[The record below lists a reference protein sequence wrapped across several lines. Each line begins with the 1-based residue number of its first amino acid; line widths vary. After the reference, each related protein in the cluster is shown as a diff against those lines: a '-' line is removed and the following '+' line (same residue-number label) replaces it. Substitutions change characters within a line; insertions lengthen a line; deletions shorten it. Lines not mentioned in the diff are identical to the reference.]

1 MAIDD
6 LSQIERQMQSLWTAD
21 GTTPFIADLQMSEEL
36 FSSAKRAARQYSIRL
51 LLSKFPTLGVW
62 AVLYPLLK
70 NYAAKD
76 RDIYRHLE
84 AFLNEPL
91 DNDERR
97 ALKSR
102 FVTAAR
108 QIGIPIAQ
116 STDPTQVFFA
126 PLGAPEPQHTNL
138 ARAFLCTAI
147 FRGPPAIEDTVAARH
162 WQRLAVANYCST
174 QPRLKTPIWFDESAH
189 YARRFDAWRHGDAGV
204 GPGEAALFD
213 AYDRFAK
220 KVGRKRSDFIG
231 PPAIIWHRNGLALL
245 PETSS
250 KTQTIKDGLFPRQIP
265 DGKPASIQA
274 PWPETIKWSS
284 EAASF
289 DVAFAPQENEVL
301 VFDADS
307 GTLIQRVDDTTSEI
321 EVAATHLI
329 ALCRST
335 FSSPSFGNA
344 IKAADPTILSAWF
357 SNNETITFTDRGPLK
372 ITAPIDTAIWFDGTV
387 IGRNGANALYAND
400 LMILLRLDP
409 SVGGAE
415 RIVRAR
421 MGQVCRYRSVIVD
434 SKNEARIPIADFGF
448 DQATAPGKI
457 IFEVLVPGAAGDFNA
472 RADSKATSWVWP
484 NVAPPEGDLENV
496 QVPSNYSPARSA
508 GLHVDSYDR
517 LSVDPHAEAETPI
530 LGLTLDEQTYEF
542 DLVARS
548 EKLWHFRIASN
559 DQVFVPKGGTITIG
573 YDNRHDMLRLRC
585 HDPDADLIVLGYQI
599 NRPFIQRQIVE
610 IGSEKLE
617 EDTGDDRIA
626 IKRSDGRLDLLA
638 RLRRVADTGAL
649 SLREDDQ
656 TITLC
661 LRPRD
666 DPQGIRIVQENV
678 RGEDIIGE
686 YGFGVIP
693 TELPPLQGI
702 FVTRNQSD
710 GFVTISVD
718 KSRVHGPGRLTFRT
732 ISSTGALEVIKYGAR
747 APLAIGLVGD
757 LPNANR
763 SDLASLAK
771 LLTDPEPDA
780 LGGHVSKALY
790 PTYQAAFNAVASN
803 RSIGAIKHALNTTPH
818 DGGIAR
824 HDIVGVAPW
833 VFEAGAH
840 ALSGLSKG
848 TGFSSLSL
856 LTEIQMPSPKPNL
869 DCQHPLGEWL
879 HRIEQD
885 QNMPRG
891 LDPDALR
898 DAFFDLRFRL
908 RETDLK
914 ELVGDGI
921 IGNTCRIICR
931 AHAEHIDELRAFDTA
946 GGGDPVP
953 ARLAIQV
960 ERFARACAQK
970 RTEEFLKDL
979 ILRTGLSRQDIG
991 YTMTMILRASVRF
1004 FVYFRALW
1012 GHAAS

>member
-1 MAIDD
+1 MAVDD
-6 LSQIERQMQSLWTAD
+6 LSYIETEMRSLWTAD

-36 FSSAKRAARQYSIRL
+36 FASAKRAARQNSIKL
-51 LLSKFPTLGVW
+51 LVSKFPTLGVW

-76 RDIYRHLE
+76 RDVYRHLE
-84 AFLNEPL
+84 EFLNETL
-91 DNDERR
+91 DNNERR
-97 ALKSR
+97 VLKSC

-116 STDPTQVFFA
+116 STDLTQVFFA
-126 PLGAPEPQHTNL
+126 PLGAPEPQHSNL

-174 QPRLKTPIWFDESAH
+174 QPRLKAPIWFDESAY

-204 GPGEAALFD
+204 GLGEAALFA

-220 KVGRKRSDFIG
+220 QLGRKRSDFIG
-231 PPAIIWHRNGLALL
+231 APAVVWHRNGLALL
-245 PETSS
+245 PETAS
-250 KTQTIKDGLFPRQIP
+250 KTQTIKDGLFPRQVP
-265 DGKPASIQA
+265 GGKPVSVQT
-274 PWPETIKWSS
+274 PWPETIKWWS

-289 DVAFAPQENEVL
+289 DVAFAPQGNEVL

-307 GTLIQRVDDTTSEI
+307 GTLIQRVENTTSEI

-344 IKAADPTILSAWF
+344 IKAADPTVLCAWF
-357 SNNETITFTDRGPLK
+357 GNNETITFADRGPLK

-387 IGRNGANALYAND
+387 IGRNGASALYAND

-409 SVGGAE
+409 SVGGSE

-421 MGQVCRYRSVIVD
+421 LGQVYRYRNVNVD
-434 SKNEARIPIADFGF
+434 SNNEARMAIANFGF
-448 DQATAPGKI
+448 DPFTAPGKI
-457 IFEVLVPGAAGDFNA
+457 IFEVLVPGAAGNLNA
-472 RADSKATSWVWP
+472 RADAKATCWVWP
-484 NVAPPEGDLENV
+484 NVTPPEGDLENV
-496 QVPSNYSPARSA
+496 QVPSNYSPERSA
-508 GLHVDSYDR
+508 GLHVDSYGR

-530 LGLTLDEQTYEF
+530 LGLTLDKQTYEF

-573 YDNRHDMLRLRC
+573 YNNRHDMLRLRC
-585 HDPDADLIVLGYQI
+585 HDRDADLIVLGYLI
-599 NRPFIQRQIVE
+599 KRPFIQRQIVE

-617 EDTGDDRIA
+617 KDTGDDRIA
-626 IKRSDGRLDLLA
+626 IKRSDGRLELLA
-638 RLRRVADTGAL
+638 RLRRVTDTGAI
-649 SLREDDQ
+649 SLQEDDQ

-661 LRPRD
+661 FRPCD
-666 DPQGIRIVQENV
+666 DPQGIRIEQENV
-678 RGEDIIGE
+678 RGENVIGE

-693 TELPPLQGI
+693 TERPQLQGI
-702 FVTRNQSD
+702 LVTANKSD

-718 KSRVHGPGRLTFRT
+718 KSSVHGPGRLTFRT
-732 ISSTGALEVIKYGAR
+732 ISSTGALEVIKDAAR

-757 LPNANR
+757 LPNADR

-780 LGGHVSKALY
+780 LSGHVSKALY
-790 PTYQAAFNAVASN
+790 PTYQAAFNAVGSN
-803 RSIGAIKHALNTTPH
+803 RSIGAIKGALNTTPH

-840 ALSGLSKG
+840 ALSGLSEG
-848 TGFSSLSL
+848 TGFSTLSL
-856 LTEIQMPSPKPNL
+856 LTEIPMPSPKPDL

-879 HRIEQD
+879 RRIEQD
-885 QNMPRG
+885 ENMPHS
-891 LDPDALR
+891 LKSDALR
-898 DAFFDLRFRL
+898 DAFVDLRFRL

-914 ELVGDGI
+914 ELLGDGI

-931 AHAEHIDELRAFDTA
+931 AHAEHIDDLRAFDTA

-953 ARLAIQV
+953 ARLAVQV

-979 ILRTGLSRQDIG
+979 IIRTGLSRQDIG
-991 YTMTMILRASVRF
+991 YTMTMMLRASVRF